1 METKESLFEP
11 LLERAEAYGKTS
23 FNLLKLKTVDKTS
36 DVLSSFVSRLLLGIF
51 CTIFLVTLNIAIA
64 LWLGDLLGKSYYGF
78 FIVAGFYGIIGL
90 VLYIT
95 HPSIKEKVS
104 KQIIQQ
110 ILN

>member
-36 DVLSSFVSRLLLGIF
+36 NFLSTFVSRLLFGIF
-51 CTIFLVTLNIAIA
+51 CPLSLVTLHIAVA

-78 FIVAGFYGIIGL
+78 FIVAGFYGLIGL
-90 VLYIT
+90 ILYFT

>member
-11 LLERAEAYGKTS
+11 LLERVEAYGKTS
-23 FNLLKLKTVDKTS
+23 LNLLKLKTVDKTS
-36 DVLSSFVSRLLLGIF
+36 AVLSSFVSRLLLGIF
-51 CTIFLVTLNIAIA
+51 CTIFLVTLNIAVA

-90 VLYIT
+90 VLYLT

>member
-1 METKESLFEP
+1 METKESLFKP

-23 FNLLKLKTVDKTS
+23 LNLLKLKTVDKTS
-36 DVLSSFVSRLLLGIF
+36 GFISTFISRLLLVIV
-51 CTIFLVTLNIAIA
+51 CTISLVTLNIAVA

-78 FIVAGFYGIIGL
+78 FIVAGFYGLIGL
-90 VLYIT
+90 ILYIT
-95 HPSIKEKVS
+95 HPSVKEKIS

>member
-1 METKESLFEP
+1 METKESLLEP
-11 LLERAEAYGKTS
+11 LLERAEAYGTSS

-36 DVLSSFVSRLLLGIF
+36 EVLSSFVSRLLFGIF

-90 VLYIT
+90 ILYLT
-95 HPSIKEKVS
+95 HPAIKEKVS

>member
-1 METKESLFEP
+1 METKESIFEP

-36 DVLSSFVSRLLLGIF
+36 AVLSSFISRLVLGIF
-51 CTIFLVTLNIAIA
+51 CTIFLIMLNIAVA
-64 LWLGDLLGKSYYGF
+64 LLLGDLLGKSYYGF
-78 FIVAGFYGIIGL
+78 FIVTGFYGIIGL
-90 VLYIT
+90 ILYFT
-95 HPSIKEKVS
+95 HPSIKETIS